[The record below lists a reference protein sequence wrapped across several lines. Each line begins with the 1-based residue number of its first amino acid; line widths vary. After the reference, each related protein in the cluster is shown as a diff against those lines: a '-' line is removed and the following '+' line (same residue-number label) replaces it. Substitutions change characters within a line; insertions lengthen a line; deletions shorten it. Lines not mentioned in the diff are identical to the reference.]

1 MFDYNKMIK
10 RAVEFFPRWTDIR
23 KRYKTSNGGNLLGA
37 ALDETIKIEE
47 AIQEYIDSYFL
58 ETYEGHED
66 EVMAFSYMASIGK
79 IDNIGR
85 LTLKYKDR
93 MLMITTDTRLFNED
107 KYNEYCYYEDGR
119 LFIKESLYEE
129 NIPLTV
135 TFDGESTTE
144 YQLTRYH
151 VWNIFD
157 EFATFVN
164 TRRYENESNKQLL
177 DRILYI
183 TGNLPNGSEIGLKSA
198 IISELMFFDTNI
210 TMDDIKIERATPENL
225 LKPYEDFESL
235 LEKLMYVNRD
245 VFKCKRWDFDYWLY
259 DFESISYI
267 PHKWDETLSHWQNG
281 IGHGDDLK
289 VIISDAE
296 KTTDAKLTL
305 YNKSVTAFE
314 KFVQNKNID
323 YDVDFKLIKY
333 NNVLNKSNIKYK
345 IKASELA
352 NITNEDINLHL
363 YESSIVTETRNAEDL
378 YSFGRGISIVDN
390 SVFDSTDINWYKLK
404 FSQKD
409 NQDFKISNAK
419 VVYTHESTGRTEDT
433 QDLLKQQTGFI
444 YNAEKELVSSYNQ
457 KIINRVDD
465 FNTSSFLIDTDE
477 GITISE
483 NSVTGSAT
491 ISIKDYAGMYL
502 TTDMTCDEVDVPR
515 SIIKSKGTY
524 WNDNGEFVI
533 RGDYSVEDK
542 IVVIELEANTFHFE
556 VLSSKI
562 TGRSTVTLIDN
573 GFEKD
578 PVILETD
585 RIDGRN
591 IFSVEKTKEPRK
603 IKVIINTLSFNDV
616 VLGNFKYSSYS
627 ISLETD
633 FGLLEEIEENKYI
646 LPNNKNN
653 NLNISLTTVTGKKP
667 MIHKL
672 TIGNSIQGVVYTTDY
687 IESKSFCSRKFNIK
701 TTADISLLKIQ
712 PIDQDIINNVSY
724 VAYSKLISLTYEYF
738 KDDIELFLSKEN
750 INLFTNQMV
759 SEDVIKEIILNIC
772 MAIAEDLYNEINI
785 NAVLTP
791 YIGDIFN
798 STNKQDEISKV
809 LEEKLEN
816 YLKVNIENKNEDK
829 MTLIPTNESGKYYK
843 IIDIFPAINRPYVN
857 LKLIDKIEWYRIIQS
872 LANEIISNVMDK
884 CVVDLGPFNPR
895 TIYKGSTTATDE
907 SYIRLDL
914 SDYENITSI
923 TSDGGVPI
931 AIEESGIVY
940 YNIKLGQGASVSSIT
955 ITGLKN
961 KEVRVV
967 PLLDMITYQIPDFD
981 SINDQV
987 YCSRLMDSVIVSR
1000 KNPGGTPYNLLV
1012 KLSSSMLAGI
1022 HVSRYELE
1030 LPEYIGS
1037 RYGTHTLGSND
1048 NPVTYKPFDY
1058 ISFYPAGGVIYEA
1071 INEYSSYTEDNRD
1084 IPIIN
1089 NFAPALNMNAL
1100 NVYTIENMNE
1110 SEKEKYI
1117 LRFHNETNKN
1127 DDIYSLDTWCVGVNN
1142 IAIYNNIDLDNDIS
1156 YTANTY
1162 DINSKEY
1169 LSSVIEIKDAYV
1181 LNNNM
1186 ILDTTQYIVEPP
1198 KGMVVKYE
1206 EYNGSSQKAHLLK
1219 VEEIIVDSNRF
1230 NKLTFSNIDG
1240 IYHISK
1246 QRYQEGYVKD
1256 NINYKLL
1263 DKQGII
1269 IWDKSTPIGTKY
1281 YLVYSIK
1288 KPIGFLI
1295 DIDVLYKA
1303 ISYDVKAYNKLD
1315 TILLSNIKDDEDYS
1329 FSKIKNIQD
1338 VDLIHIDCTNPTFE
1352 GVVLNDKKVIRFNK
1366 FIEKPTLLIR
1376 SGYYY
1381 INGREYFLYSEDEDE
1396 DIINNQYYGSEN
1408 IDISGGEILTF
1419 KPTNNF
1425 LTNTEMR
1432 LKGKA
1437 SIFNYNCKQKLTY
1450 GISNLNSLTAC
1461 NSFNSWTYF
1470 AMNPQLVE
1478 GMNGAAMKFTPT
1490 LPCSYAY
1497 LNITDSLIDN
1507 EINYISLLATSSLK
1521 IFIGEEESYKD
1532 INFNRA
1538 LNIKL
1543 TEEIPFE
1550 GSEIRIS
1557 TLIKRSNIQYY
1568 LIIQESGILDDII
1581 ITTERYDALNGHN
1594 KNISLLGL
1602 DLTETKVQGT
1612 EYRMTIDD
1620 NKDYTPYEAGLMSDG
1635 CFKTTSRIDWH
1646 VTQVAN
1652 INTEAEF
1659 YNCVLEN
1666 INVSKNYISTE
1677 KTEGYILTSPI
1688 YINNQSTVKKVIF
1701 KINDIE
1707 LDRLSGFDIIV
1718 YTSNTYND
1726 NYIPVGNFK
1735 NNKGIILGESL
1746 LQYVKLKVTMPA
1758 NKIINNIGIF
1768 VEYKSTAE
1776 NPLKLPLH
1784 ESGYIESKIYDL
1796 QETLDYRLK
1805 DLGIEDISN
1814 INDIELYIR
1823 ASRDI
1828 EKLEIWHS
1836 WERIKI
1842 DDNLRLVEPL
1852 KFYDARYMQIKIVL
1866 KTRQSFIKF
1875 NHLDVEVI

>member
-1 MFDYNKMIK
+1 MFDYSKMIK
-10 RAVEFFPRWTDIR
+10 RAIEFFPRWTDIR
-23 KRYKTSNGGNLLGA
+23 KRYKTSSGGNLLGA

-47 AIQEYIDSYFL
+47 AIQDYIDSYFL
-58 ETYEGHED
+58 ETYEGHEED
-66 EVMAFSYMASIGK
+66 IMAFSYMANIGK
-79 IDNIGR
+79 VDNIGR
-85 LTLKYKDR
+85 LSLKYKDR

-107 KYNEYCYYEDGR
+107 KYNEYIYYEDGR

-129 NIPLTV
+129 NVPLTV
-135 TFDGESTTE
+135 TIDGESTTE
-144 YQLTRYH
+144 YSLTKYH

-164 TRRYENESNKQLL
+164 TRRYENETNKQLL

-183 TGNLPNGSEIGLKSA
+183 TGHLPNGSEIGLKSA
-198 IISELMFFDTNI
+198 IISELMFFDPNI
-210 TMDDIKIERATPENL
+210 TMEDIKIERATPENL
-225 LKPYEDFESL
+225 IKPYEDFESL

-305 YNKSVTAFE
+305 YNKSVVAFE

-323 YDVDFKLIKY
+323 YNINFKLTKY

-352 NITNEDINLHL
+352 DITNEDINLHL

-378 YSFGRGISIVDN
+378 YSFGRGISIIDN
-390 SVFDSTDINWYKLK
+390 SVFNASDINWYKLK
-404 FSQKD
+404 FTQKD
-409 NQDFKISNAK
+409 NQDFKISQAK
-419 VVYTHESTGRTEDT
+419 VIFTNESTGRTEHT
-433 QDLLKQQTGFI
+433 QELLKQQTGFI

-457 KIINRVDD
+457 KVINKIKD
-465 FNTSSFLIDTDE
+465 FNSSNFLIDTDD
-477 GITISE
+477 GITIS
-483 NSVTGSAT
+483 NDSITGNAI
-491 ISIKDYAGMYL
+491 ISIKDYSGMYM
-502 TTDMTCDEVDVPR
+502 TADITCDEVDVPR
-515 SIIKSKGTY
+515 NIIKSKGTY
-524 WNDNGEFVI
+524 WNDANEFVI

-542 IVVIELEANTFHFE
+542 IVTIELEANTFHFE

-573 GFEKD
+573 GIEKD
-578 PVILETD
+578 PIILETD
-585 RIDGRN
+585 KTNGRN
-591 IFSVEKTKEPRK
+591 IFSVERTKEPRK
-603 IKVIINTLSFNDV
+603 IKVVINTLSFNDV
-616 VLGNFKYSSYS
+616 VLGNFKYSNYAVN
-627 ISLETD
+627 IETD
-633 FGLLEEIEENKYI
+633 FGLLEEVEDNKYI

-653 NLNISLTTVTGKKP
+653 NLNISLTAITGKKP
-667 MIHKL
+667 IIHKI
-672 TIGNSIQGVVYTTDY
+672 TIGNSIQGIVYTTDY
-687 IESKSFCSRKFNIK
+687 IKSESFCSRKFNIK

-712 PIDQDIINNVSY
+712 PINQEIINEVNY
-724 VAYSKLISLTYEYF
+724 IAYSKIISLVYEYF
-738 KDDIELFLSKEN
+738 KDDIELFLTKEN
-750 INLFTNQMV
+750 INLFTTEMI
-759 SEDVIKEIILNIC
+759 SEDVSKNIVLNIC
-772 MAIAEDLYNEINI
+772 MIISESLYSELEITNI
-785 NAVLTP
+785 LTP
-791 YIGDIFN
+791 YIGTIFN
-798 STNKQDEISKV
+798 NTNKTEDISK
-809 LEEKLEN
+809 
-816 YLKVNIENKNEDK
+816 IIEDK
-829 MTLIPTNESGKYYK
+829 IESYLQANQRTDLIPTNEAGKYFT
-843 IIDIFPAINRPYVN
+843 IADMFPALNRPFVN
-857 LKLIDKIEWYRIIQS
+857 LKLIDKIEWYRIGQS
-872 LANEIISNVMDK
+872 LANEIVSNVIDK
-884 CVVDLGPFNPR
+884 CTVDLGAFNPR
-895 TIYKGSTTATDE
+895 TIYKGSTTATEE

-931 AIEESGIVY
+931 AIEESGVIY
-940 YNIKLGQGASVSSIT
+940 YNIKLGQGSSVSTIT

-961 KEVRVV
+961 KETRVV

-981 SINDQV
+981 VTYDKV

-1000 KNPGGTPYNLLV
+1000 TNPGGTPYNSLV
-1012 KLSSSMLAGI
+1012 KLSSDMLTGI
-1022 HVSRYELE
+1022 RVTKYELE
-1030 LPEYIGS
+1030 LPGHIGS
-1037 RYGTHTLGSND
+1037 RYGTHTTNSND
-1048 NPVTYKPFDY
+1048 NPVTYQPFDY
-1058 ISFYPAGGVIYEA
+1058 ISFYPAGGIIHEA
-1071 INEYSSYTEDNRD
+1071 INEFSSYVEDNRN
-1084 IPIIN
+1084 IPIVN
-1089 NFAPALNMNAL
+1089 NFAPALNMNL
-1100 NVYTIENMNE
+1100 FHVYTIENMNE
-1110 SEKEKYI
+1110 DEKNKYI
-1117 LRFHNETNKN
+1117 LRFHSETSKN
-1127 DDIYSLDTWCVGVNN
+1127 DDIYSLDSWSIGVNN
-1142 IAIYNNIDLDNDIS
+1142 IAIYNNIDLENDIN
-1156 YTANTY
+1156 YTVNTY

-1169 LSSVIEIKDAYV
+1169 LSSVIDIKDTYI

-1186 ILDTTQYIVEPP
+1186 ILDTTQYIVEAPE
-1198 KGMVVKYE
+1198 GLTIKYE
-1206 EYNGSSQKAHLLK
+1206 EYNGSQDKVHLLK
-1219 VEEIIVDSNRF
+1219 VEEVIVDSNKF

-1246 QRYQEGYVKD
+1246 QRYDDKYIKD
-1256 NINYKLL
+1256 NIDYKLL
-1263 DKQGII
+1263 GEQGII
-1269 IWDKSTPIGTKY
+1269 IWDKNTVVGTKY

-1288 KPIGFLI
+1288 KPVGFLI

-1303 ISYDVKAYNKLD
+1303 ISYDVNAYNKLD

-1329 FSKIKNIQD
+1329 FSKINNIED

-1352 GVVLNDKKVIRFNK
+1352 GVVLNDKRVIRFNK
-1366 FIEKPTLLIR
+1366 FIEKPSILIK

-1396 DIINNQYYGSEN
+1396 DIVNNQYYGSEN

-1419 KPTNNF
+1419 MPTNNF

-1437 SIFNYNCKQKLTY
+1437 GIFNYDCKQKLTY

-1470 AMNPQLVE
+1470 AMNPKLVE
-1478 GMNGAAMKFTPT
+1478 GMNGVAMSFTPT

-1497 LNITDSLIDN
+1497 LNITDSLIED
-1507 EINYISLLATSSLK
+1507 EINYISLLASGDLK
-1521 IFIGEEESYKD
+1521 IFIGEEEEYKG

-1538 LNIKL
+1538 LNIKI
-1543 TEEIPFE
+1543 TDEMIHEN
-1550 GSEIRIS
+1550 SETRIF
-1557 TLIKRSNIQYY
+1557 TLIKEPNTQYY
-1568 LIIQESGILDDII
+1568 LIVQESGILDDII
-1581 ITTERYDALNGHN
+1581 ITTERYYALNGHS
-1594 KNISLLGL
+1594 KNIDLLGL
-1602 DLTETKVQGT
+1602 DLSETKVQGT
-1612 EYRMTIDD
+1612 EYRMSIDD

-1635 CFKTTSRIDWH
+1635 YFKTTSKLDWH
-1646 VTQVAN
+1646 ITQVAN
-1652 INTEAEF
+1652 INTEEEF

-1666 INVSKNYISTE
+1666 INVAKNYISTG
-1677 KTEGYILTSPI
+1677 KAEGYIFTSPI
-1688 YINNQSTVKKVIF
+1688 YINNQSTIKRLIF

-1707 LDRLSGFDIIV
+1707 LDRLSGFDIIA

-1726 NYIPVGNFK
+1726 NYIPIGSFK

-1746 LQYVKLKVTMPA
+1746 LQYIKLKITMPP
-1758 NKIINNIGIF
+1758 NKVLNNIGVF

-1796 QETLDYRLK
+1796 QETLDYRLT

-1814 INDIELYIR
+1814 INDIELYVR

-1828 EKLEIWHS
+1828 EKLEVWHN
-1836 WERIKI
+1836 WERIEISEDLKLI
-1842 DDNLRLVEPL
+1842 DYLS
-1852 KFYDARYMQIKIVL
+1852 FYDVRFMQIKILL
-1866 KTRQSFIKF
+1866 KTRQSYIKF